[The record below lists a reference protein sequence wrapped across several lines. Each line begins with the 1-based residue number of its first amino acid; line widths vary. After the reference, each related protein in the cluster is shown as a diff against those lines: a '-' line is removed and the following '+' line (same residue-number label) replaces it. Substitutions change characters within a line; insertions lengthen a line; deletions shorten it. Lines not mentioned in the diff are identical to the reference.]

1 MLLSDAVVS
10 ARQPRLEVREDP
22 VDAWEERSGSLAG
35 SLCLALVD
43 IALVGERTVA
53 APAVGMHEAS
63 GGHRLFEK
71 PDQRRRGHIIDDAE
85 PDSAGTAATNLNR
98 CDDDRFCASTQSSSS
113 SALLKASNIGLV
125 DLDLS

>member
-22 VDAWEERSGSLAG
+22 VDAWEERTGPLAG
-35 SLCLALVD
+35 SLCLALVN

-71 PDQRRRGHIIDDAE
+71 PDQRRRGQIIDDAE

-98 CDDDRFCASTQSSSS
+98 SDDDRFCARS
-113 SALLKASNIGLV
+113 
-125 DLDLS
+125 LSE